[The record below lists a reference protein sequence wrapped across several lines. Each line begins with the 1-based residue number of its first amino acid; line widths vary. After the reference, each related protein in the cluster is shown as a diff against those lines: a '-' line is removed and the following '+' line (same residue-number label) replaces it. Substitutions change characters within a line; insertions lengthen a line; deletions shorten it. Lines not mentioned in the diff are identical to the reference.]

1 MLQAVCKD
9 CSRLLL
15 SDSERQRSLKR
26 IKNNAEPS
34 QNLKVLKAMLD
45 ECKKVRTC
53 PCCGA
58 HNGTVKKKP
67 GESLKIIHDRY
78 SVTKDNE
85 LDDLVK
91 RFDHSCA
98 VNPEIEK
105 SLKDTVEE
113 LDPLKV

>member
-1 MLQAVCKD
+1 MELDPVFIRAL
-9 CSRLLL
+9 RLLH
-15 SDSERQRSLKR
+15 STSKDSGPQ
-26 IKNNAEPS
+26 
-34 QNLKVLKAMLD
+34 LKAMLD